1 MAGFCYGSGV
11 RRSVTTPELQISA
24 RLLQPFV
31 RLLARR
37 REIPPTDVNDLR
49 SFSLDDRVPVTLAYA
64 LLDDAVRRTGDPDL
78 GLKAG
83 REIDAGAGGPL
94 EYAIRSAAT
103 VADAIEVAARFM
115 RLLSDAVDCRLEIDG
130 ERAVVRLDNKVPA
143 PRAAADF
150 QASALHTGHLKR
162 HFRAIPGLAWSFPHE
177 KPEDVSEYQRTFA
190 PAALHFSAPFFGY
203 SFDRAYLT
211 TKRETGDP
219 RLHAL
224 LRKHAEMLL
233 NELPKYTNFR
243 ATVQG
248 MLEEELEKS
257 RPTAASVAE
266 RLGISQRTLSRRLEA
281 EGTSFKDLLDGCRRT
296 LALDYV
302 TRSSF
307 RLPEVVFLLGFSET
321 ATFYRAFKRWTG
333 QTPLQYRKANRGEE
347 SRGEA

>member
-1 MAGFCYGSGV
+1 
-11 RRSVTTPELQISA
+11 
-24 RLLQPFV
+24 V

-37 REIPPTDVNDLR
+37 LDIPPTDVNDLR
-49 SFSLDDRVPVTLAYA
+49 SSSLDDRVPLSLAHQ
-64 LLDDAVRRTGDPDL
+64 LLEDAVRRTGDADL

-83 REIDAGAGGPL
+83 REIDAGSGGPL

-115 RLLSDAVDCRLEIDG
+115 RLLSDGLDCRLELEG
-130 ERAVVRLDNKVPA
+130 ERAVVRLENKVPT

-150 QASALHTGHLKR
+150 EASSLHTGHLKR
-162 HFRAIPGLAWSFPHE
+162 HFRAIPGLVWSFPYP
-177 KPEDVSEYQRTFA
+177 KPEDVSEHERTFA
-190 PAALHFSAPFFGY
+190 PAALEFSAPFLGY
-203 SFDRAYLT
+203 SFDKAYLQ

-233 NELPKYTNFR
+233 NELPKYTNFK
-243 ATVQG
+243 ATVRE
-248 MLEEELEKS
+248 MLELELKTS

-266 RLGISQRTLSRRLEA
+266 RLAVSQRTLSRRLEA
-281 EGTSFKDLLDGCRRT
+281 EGTSFKDLLDDCRRT

-302 TRSSF
+302 TRPKF

-333 QTPLQYRKANRGEE
+333 QTPLQYRKANRGAEANEE
-347 SRGEA
+347 ATRGA

>member
-1 MAGFCYGSGV
+1 V
-11 RRSVTTPELQISA
+11 
-24 RLLQPFV
+24 
-31 RLLARR
+31 
-37 REIPPTDVNDLR
+37 
-49 SFSLDDRVPVTLAYA
+49 SLDDRVPLSLAYQ
-64 LLDDAVRRTGDPDL
+64 LLEDAVRRTGDEEL

-83 REIDAGAGGPL
+83 REIDVGAGGPL

-103 VADAIEVAARFM
+103 VAEAIDVAAKFM

-130 ERAVVRLDNKVPA
+130 ERAVVHLDSKVSM
-143 PRAAADF
+143 PRAAVDF

-162 HFRAIPGLAWSFPHE
+162 HFRAIPDLVWSFTHPA
-177 KPEDVSEYQRTFA
+177 PADVSEYERTFA
-190 PAALHFSAPFFGY
+190 PARVQFSAPYHGY
-203 SFDRAYLT
+203 SFDKSYLA

-233 NELPKYTNFR
+233 NELPRYANFK
-243 ATVQG
+243 ATVQE
-248 MLEEELEKS
+248 MLTEELKTS
-257 RPTAASVAE
+257 RPTAATVAE
-266 RLGISQRTLSRRLEA
+266 RLGVSQRTLSRRLEA

-302 TRSSF
+302 TRPTF

-333 QTPLQYRKANRGEE
+333 QTPLQYRKA
-347 SRGEA
+347 SRGVERRA